1 MRCGHPWQSNAR
13 GVTLRIRLTPKAPRD
28 EIAGLDQFDGAA
40 VLKARVKALPE
51 DGEANRAVALLVAKW
66 LGVQKSAV
74 TVAAGHK
81 SRLKTLSIDG
91 DPALLERQLSDKC
104 AGFV

>member
-1 MRCGHPWQSNAR
+1 MSRGQPWQPNAR

-28 EIAGLDQFDGAA
+28 EIAGLDEVDGAA
-40 VLKARVKALPE
+40 VLKARVRALPE
-51 DGEANRAVALLVAKW
+51 DGDANRAATVLVAKW
-66 LGVQKSAV
+66 LDVPKSAV

-81 SRLKTLSIDG
+81 SRLKILSIEG
-91 DPALLERQLSDKC
+91 DPALLERQLSEKC